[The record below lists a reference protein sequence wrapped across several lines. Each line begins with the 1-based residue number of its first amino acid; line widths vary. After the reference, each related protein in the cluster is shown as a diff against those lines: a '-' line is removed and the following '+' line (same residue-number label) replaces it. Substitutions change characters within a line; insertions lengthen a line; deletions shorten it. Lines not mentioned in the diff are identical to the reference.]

1 MTIRVYVDMTADLFH
16 YGHMEF
22 LKKARAQGD
31 YILVGIHSDDT
42 VASHKRA
49 PILTMDER
57 IASVNGCRFV
67 DEVLPN
73 APWCMDRRWIE
84 KHSIDLV
91 VHGNDYSEEQFKKTH
106 SVPMEMGILR
116 VVPYTPG
123 ISTTEIIRRMTAL

>member
-31 YILVGIHSDDT
+31 YILVGVHSDDT
-42 VASHKRA
+42 VAYYKRA

-73 APWCMDRRWIE
+73 APWCMDSRWIE

-91 VHGNDYSEEQFKKTH
+91 VHGNDYSEEQLKKTH

-116 VVPYTPG
+116 IVPYTPG
-123 ISTTEIIRRMTAL
+123 ISTTEIIHRITAL